1 MPPGPAPGGSAGAGR
16 AAGGS
21 GGAGCAADGS
31 AAAGAAAGRPGG
43 SAGDLGAAGRTG
55 RGSGGTGHA
64 AGAGDGAQAG
74 DPVTELRLAYRRRL
88 MHLAARDLTGVSAFE
103 DVTAELADL
112 AAAAL
117 EGALA
122 IARSQLRSEHGSQP
136 IGQPSGGAPCR
147 LAVIGM
153 GKCGGSELNYVSD
166 VDVIFVAEPG
176 KAQQA
181 RKAPTSVTRSPRR
194 QSWQAR

>member
-1 MPPGPAPGGSAGAGR
+1 M
-16 AAGGS
+16 
-21 GGAGCAADGS
+21 
-31 AAAGAAAGRPGG
+31 
-43 SAGDLGAAGRTG
+43 
-55 RGSGGTGHA
+55 
-64 AGAGDGAQAG
+64 
-74 DPVTELRLAYRRRL
+74 TELRLAYRQRL

-122 IARSQLRSEHGSQP
+122 VARSQLRGEHGSQP

-153 GKCGGSELNYVSD
+153 GKCGGRELNYVSD
-166 VDVIFVAEPG
+166 VDVIFVAEPVEG
-176 KAQQA
+176 AEGTEA